1 MDYKETII
9 EALDTLRRRD
19 VADKQVFKAKA
30 YEKVIKQLRD
40 HAGPI
45 TTAED
50 LKTFTGIG
58 EKIQAKIAEIMATG
72 QLASASRAK
81 ETHNLEALETFQK
94 IYGVG
99 PAKAT
104 ELVAAGFR
112 TVADLRANPE
122 SLNDKQRVGLAY
134 YEDLLERI
142 PREEMLLHEQRLT
155 AYCPYPIEVV
165 GSYRRGA
172 ANSGDIDALIRLPE
186 GISAKKAALHFEAY
200 VESLKPYII
209 EILAQGPKKCM
220 AICKIGSD
228 PIGSASFKAR
238 RLDLL
243 LTPAN
248 EYAYAL
254 LYFTGS
260 DKFNVAFRAHALQEG
275 YTLNE
280 HTMKLVTPDGR
291 PELAQAQTPME
302 KEEDIFAF
310 LKLKYIPP
318 TERVGPEQIIP
329 CRVSESAS
337 ANESLNSAEIPKPIR
352 IVRLPKPKSE

>member
-1 MDYKETII
+1 MAEEKIEACGLTRAEPHTLQVKMDYKQTII

-40 HAGPI
+40 HADPI

-112 TVADLRANPE
+112 SVADLRANPE

-142 PREEMLLHEQRLT
+142 PRDEMLIHEQILK
-155 AYCPYPIEVV
+155 ADCPYPIEIV

-172 ANSGDIDALIRLPE
+172 TTSGDIDALIRIPS
-186 GISAKKAALHFEAY
+186 GAVGAKKAASVFEKY
-200 VESLKPYII
+200 VEKQESNGRQSFDNKLF
-209 EILAQGPKKCM
+209 
-220 AICKIGSD
+220 GSV
-228 PIGSASFKAR
+228 GK
-238 RLDLL
+238 
-243 LTPAN
+243 
-248 EYAYAL
+248 
-254 LYFTGS
+254 
-260 DKFNVAFRAHALQEG
+260 LQ
-275 YTLNE
+275 
-280 HTMKLVTPDGR
+280 
-291 PELAQAQTPME
+291 A
-302 KEEDIFAF
+302 
-310 LKLKYIPP
+310 
-318 TERVGPEQIIP
+318 
-329 CRVSESAS
+329 
-337 ANESLNSAEIPKPIR
+337 
-352 IVRLPKPKSE
+352 

>member
-1 MDYKETII
+1 MDYKQTII

-72 QLASASRAK
+72 QLASAARAK

-112 TVADLRANPE
+112 SVADLRANPA

-155 AYCPYPIEVV
+155 ASCPYPIEVV

-172 ANSGDIDALIRLPE
+172 ASSGDIDALIRLPE
-186 GISAKKAALHFEAY
+186 GTSTSVGPKKAALHFEAY

-220 AICKIGSD
+220 AICKIG
-228 PIGSASFKAR
+228 PGSKAR

-280 HTMKLVTPDGR
+280 HTMKAVDGTK
-291 PELAQAQTPME
+291 PELAQAQTSME

-329 CRVSESAS
+329 YRLGESVSLST
-337 ANESLNSAEIPKPIR
+337 AEIPKPIR
-352 IVRLPKPKSE
+352 IVRLPKPKSD

>member
-1 MDYKETII
+1 MDYKQPII
-9 EALDTLRRRD
+9 EALDTLRKRD

-45 TTAED
+45 TSAED

-72 QLASASRAK
+72 QLASAVRAK

-112 TVADLRANPE
+112 SVADLRANPA

-142 PREEMLLHEQRLT
+142 PREEMLLHEKRLT
-155 AYCPYPIEVV
+155 AHCPYPIEVV

-172 ANSGDIDALIRLPE
+172 ASSGDIDALIRLPE
-186 GISAKKAALHFEAY
+186 GVGPKKAALHFEAY

-220 AICKIGSD
+220 AICKISPGS
-228 PIGSASFKAR
+228 KAR

-280 HTMKLVTPDGR
+280 HTMKSVDGTK
-291 PELAQAQTPME
+291 PEPAQAQKPME

-329 CRVSESAS
+329 YSTSASESVS
-337 ANESLNSAEIPKPIR
+337 TSVEPTPKPIR
-352 IVRLPKPKSE
+352 IVRLPKPKSD

>member
-1 MDYKETII
+1 MDYKQTII
-9 EALDTLRRRD
+9 DALDTLRRRD

-72 QLASASRAK
+72 QLASAARAK

-112 TVADLRANPE
+112 SVADLRANPE

-155 AYCPYPIEVV
+155 ASCPYPIEVV

-172 ANSGDIDALIRLPE
+172 STSGDIDALIRLPE
-186 GISAKKAALHFEAY
+186 NISPKKAALHFEAY

-220 AICKIGSD
+220 AICKCAPKGQ
-228 PIGSASFKAR
+228 AR

-280 HTMKLVTPDGR
+280 HTMKSVDGTK
-291 PELAQAQTPME
+291 PNPAQAQNPIE

-329 CRVSESAS
+329 YRLSESVS
-337 ANESLNSAEIPKPIR
+337 TEPTPTPKPIR
-352 IVRLPKPKSE
+352 IVRLPKPKSD

>member
-1 MDYKETII
+1 MDYKQTII
-9 EALDTLRRRD
+9 DALDTLRRRD

-72 QLASASRAK
+72 QLASAARAK

-112 TVADLRANPE
+112 SVADLRANPE

-142 PREEMLLHEQRLT
+142 PREEMLLHEKRLT
-155 AYCPYPIEVV
+155 ASCPYPIEVV

-172 ANSGDIDALIRLPE
+172 ANSGDIDALIRIPE
-186 GISAKKAALHFEAY
+186 RTSTSVGPKKAALHFEAY

-220 AICKIGSD
+220 AICKIG
-228 PIGSASFKAR
+228 PGSKAR

-280 HTMKLVTPDGR
+280 HTMKAVDGTK
-291 PELAQAQTPME
+291 PELAQAQTSME

-329 CRVSESAS
+329 YRLGESVSLST
-337 ANESLNSAEIPKPIR
+337 AEIPKPIR
-352 IVRLPKPKSE
+352 IVRLPKPKSD

>member
-1 MDYKETII
+1 MDYKQTII
-9 EALDTLRRRD
+9 EALDTLRKRD

-45 TTAED
+45 TTVED

-72 QLASASRAK
+72 QLASAARAK

-112 TVADLRANPE
+112 TVADLRTNPA

-155 AYCPYPIEVV
+155 ASCPYPIEVV

-186 GISAKKAALHFEAY
+186 NISPKKATLHFEAY

-220 AICKIGSD
+220 AICKIGS
-228 PIGSASFKAR
+228 KAR

-280 HTMKLVTPDGR
+280 HTMKAVDGTK
-291 PELAQAQTPME
+291 PELAQAQTSME

-329 CRVSESAS
+329 YRLGESVSLST
-337 ANESLNSAEIPKPIR
+337 AEIPKPIR
-352 IVRLPKPKSE
+352 IVRLPKPKSD